1 MSKVSW
7 DDFRTAYQVAM
18 SGTLTKAGKV
28 LNMNHATVL
37 RHINRLE
44 ETLDTKL
51 FIRHQRGYQLTDAGE
66 LMVKEIPDIQKSF
79 SRLENLMSSADKN
92 ISGNLRITT
101 LSDFS
106 PLLNPALKAFH
117 KAYPKLRI
125 QIIATD
131 DVIPLATGAAHVSLR
146 AGSQPNEPDLIVKK
160 LIPPEIHY
168 YAADS
173 YVEEYGLPTKESEY
187 NDHLWAFP
195 SDEKRKIPFVK
206 QVLKYI
212 NEEQIIYQSN
222 HFPDI
227 YNAVIEGMAIGPMGI
242 HHSSKC
248 DNLQRLS
255 INLDTTQGGFWF
267 VYHKDLKNSA
277 RIQALYGFL
286 EQSLGSLHHTTSKSN
301 KNHKL
306 GKL

>member
-1 MSKVSW
+1 MTQPSW
-7 DDFRTAYQVAM
+7 DDFRIAYLLAK
-18 SGTLTKAGKV
+18 SGTLTKAGK
-28 LNMNHATVL
+28 LLQMNHATVL

-44 ETLDTKL
+44 EALDTKL

-66 LMVKEIPDIQKSF
+66 LMVKGIPDIQKSF
-79 SRLENLMSSADKN
+79 SRLENLMSSAEKN

-160 LIPPEIHY
+160 LNPPNIHY

-173 YVEEYGLPTKESEY
+173 YVAEYGLPKTTTEF
-187 NDHLWAFP
+187 NQHLWALP
-195 SDEKRKIPFVK
+195 SNEKRKIPFVK
-206 QVLKYI
+206 QILKHI
-212 NEEQIIYQSN
+212 DEEQIIYQSN

-227 YNAVIEGMAIGPMGI
+227 YNAVMEGMAIGPMGI
-242 HHSSKC
+242 HHASKC
-248 DNLQRLS
+248 DNLQILD
-255 INLDTTQGGFWF
+255 ITLDTTTDGFWF

-277 RIQALYGFL
+277 RIQALFGFL
-286 EQSLGSLHHTTSKSN
+286 EQSLGSAIQ
-301 KNHKL
+301 
-306 GKL
+306 

>member
-1 MSKVSW
+1 MSQGSW
-7 DDFRTAYQVAM
+7 DDFRIAYQVAE

-44 ETLDTKL
+44 ESLGTKL

-66 LMVKEIPDIQKSF
+66 LVVKELPDIHKSF
-79 SRLENLMSSADKN
+79 SRLENLMASAEKN

-106 PLLNPALKAFH
+106 SLLNPALKAFRQ
-117 KAYPKLRI
+117 AYPKLRI
-125 QIIATD
+125 QIITTD

-160 LIPPEIHY
+160 LNPPEIHY

-173 YVEEYGLPTKESEY
+173 YVEEYGLPANESEY
-187 NDHLWAFP
+187 NQHLWALP

-206 QVLKYI
+206 HILKHI
-212 NEEQIIYQSN
+212 NDEQIIYQSN

-227 YNAVIEGMAIGPMGI
+227 HSAVIEGMAIGPIGI

-248 DNLQRLS
+248 TNLQKLD
-255 INLDTTQGGFWF
+255 IQFDTTIEGLWF

-277 RIQALYGFL
+277 RIQALYDFVA
-286 EQSLGSLHHTTSKSN
+286 ESLN
-301 KNHKL
+301 
-306 GKL
+306 

>member
-1 MSKVSW
+1 MAQVSW
-7 DDFRTAYQVAM
+7 DDFRIAYHVAQ

-44 ETLDTKL
+44 EALDTKL

-79 SRLENLMSSADKN
+79 SRLENLMSSAEKN

-106 PLLNPALKAFH
+106 PLLNPALKAFRQE
-117 KAYPKLRI
+117 YPKLRI

-131 DVIPLATGAAHVSLR
+131 EVIPLATGAAHVSLR
-146 AGSQPNEPDLIVKK
+146 AGPQPNEPDLIVKK
-160 LIPPEIHY
+160 LTPPDIFY

-173 YVEEYGLPTKESEY
+173 YVKEHGLPKDESEY
-187 NDHLWAFP
+187 NDHLWALP
-195 SDEKRKIPFVK
+195 SDDKRKISFVK
-206 QVLKYI
+206 HVLKNI
-212 NEEQIIYQSN
+212 DEEQIIYQSN

-227 YNAVIEGMAIGPMGI
+227 HNAVIEGMAIGPIGV
-242 HHSSKC
+242 HHSKKY
-248 DNLQRLS
+248 NHLKK
-255 INLDTTQGGFWF
+255 LDMKFDTSLEGLWF

-277 RIQALYGFL
+277 RIQALLGFL
-286 EQSLGSLHHTTSKSN
+286 EKSLDVNLDSI
-301 KNHKL
+301 
-306 GKL
+306 

>member
-1 MSKVSW
+1 MTKPSW
-7 DDFRTAYQVAM
+7 DDFRIAYHVAK

-66 LMVKEIPDIQKSF
+66 LMVKEVPDIQKSF
-79 SRLENLMSSADKN
+79 SRLENLMSSAEKN

-106 PLLNPALKAFH
+106 PLLNPALKAFR

-146 AGSQPNEPDLIVKK
+146 AGSLPNEPDLIVKK
-160 LIPPEIHY
+160 LNPPEISY

-173 YVEEYGLPTKESEY
+173 YIAEFGLPTNSSEF
-187 NDHLWAFP
+187 NQHLWALP
-195 SDEKRKIPFVK
+195 SNEKRKISFVK
-206 QVLKYI
+206 QVIKYV
-212 NEEQIIYQSN
+212 NDEQIIYQSN

-227 YNAVIEGMAIGPMGI
+227 HNAVMEGMAIGPMGI
-242 HHSSKC
+242 HHASK
-248 DNLQRLS
+248 
-255 INLDTTQGGFWF
+255 
-267 VYHKDLKNSA
+267 
-277 RIQALYGFL
+277 
-286 EQSLGSLHHTTSKSN
+286 
-301 KNHKL
+301 
-306 GKL
+306 

>member
-1 MSKVSW
+1 MTQASW
-7 DDFRTAYQVAM
+7 DDFRIAYQVAK
-18 SGTLTKAGKV
+18 SGTLTKAGK
-28 LNMNHATVL
+28 LLQMNHATVL

-44 ETLDTKL
+44 EALDTKL

-66 LMVKEIPDIQKSF
+66 LVVKEIPDIQKSF
-79 SRLENLMSSADKN
+79 SRLENLMSSAEKN

-106 PLLNPALKAFH
+106 PLLNPALKAFRQ
-117 KAYPKLRI
+117 AYPKLRI

-146 AGSQPNEPDLIVKK
+146 AGGQPNEPDLIVKK
-160 LIPPEIHY
+160 LNPPDINY

-173 YVEEYGLPTKESEY
+173 YVEEYGLPLSEDEY
-187 NDHLWAFP
+187 NQHLWALP
-195 SDEKRKIPFVK
+195 SNEKRKIPFVK
-206 QVLKYI
+206 QILKFI

-227 YNAVIEGMAIGPMGI
+227 HNAVIEGMAIGPMGV
-242 HHSSKC
+242 HHAKKC
-248 DNLQRLS
+248 DNLQK
-255 INLDTTQGGFWF
+255 LDIRFDTKIEGFWF

-277 RIQALYGFL
+277 RIQALFGFL
-286 EQSLGSLHHTTSKSN
+286 EQSLGSLQLSK
-301 KNHKL
+301 L
-306 GKL
+306 

>member
-1 MSKVSW
+1 MAQPSW
-7 DDFRTAYQVAM
+7 DDFRIAYQVAQ

-28 LNMNHATVL
+28 LQMNHATVL

-44 ETLDTKL
+44 EALETKL

-66 LMVKEIPDIQKSF
+66 LVVKEIPDIQKSF
-79 SRLENLMSSADKN
+79 SRLENLMASAEKN

-106 PLLNPALKAFH
+106 PLLNPALKAFRQ
-117 KAYPKLRI
+117 AYPKLRI

-146 AGSQPNEPDLIVKK
+146 AGAQPNEPDLIVKQLK
-160 LIPPEIHY
+160 APDIHY

-173 YVEEYGLPTKESEY
+173 YIEEYGLPTSSSEY
-187 NDHLWAFP
+187 NQHLWALP

-206 QVLKYI
+206 QILNHI
-212 NEEQIIYQSN
+212 DEEQIIYQSN

-227 YNAVIEGMAIGPMGI
+227 HNAVIEGMAIGPIGV
-242 HHSSKC
+242 HHSSKHQ
-248 DNLQRLS
+248 NLHK
-255 INLDTTQGGFWF
+255 LDIQFETQIEGLWF

-277 RIQALYGFL
+277 RIQALYEFL
-286 EQSLGSLHHTTSKSN
+286 EKSLGT
-301 KNHKL
+301 
-306 GKL
+306 

>member
-1 MSKVSW
+1 MSNPSW
-7 DDFRTAYQVAM
+7 DDFRIAYQVAK

-44 ETLDTKL
+44 EALDTKL

-66 LMVKEIPDIQKSF
+66 LVVKEVPDIQKSF
-79 SRLENLMSSADKN
+79 SRLQNLMTSVENN

-106 PLLNPALKAFH
+106 PLLNPALKAFRQE
-117 KAYPKLRI
+117 YPKLRI

-131 DVIPLATGAAHVSLR
+131 EVLPLSTGAAHVSLR
-146 AGSQPNEPDLIVKK
+146 AGAQPNEPDLIVKK
-160 LIPPEIHY
+160 LTPPDIFY

-173 YVEEYGLPTKESEY
+173 YVEEYGLPKDESEF
-187 NDHLWAFP
+187 NNHLWALP
-195 SDEKRKIPFVK
+195 SDEKRKISFVK
-206 QVLKYI
+206 PILKHI
-212 NEEQIIYQSN
+212 DEEQIIYQSN

-227 YNAVIEGMAIGPMGI
+227 YNAVIEGMAIGPIGV
-242 HHSSKC
+242 HHSNKYQH
-248 DNLQRLS
+248 LQK
-255 INLDTTQGGFWF
+255 LDMSFDTSLEGLWF

-277 RIQALYGFL
+277 RIQALLNFL
-286 EQSLGSLHHTTSKSN
+286 EKSLREFPLADTSLKPA
-301 KNHKL
+301 
-306 GKL
+306 